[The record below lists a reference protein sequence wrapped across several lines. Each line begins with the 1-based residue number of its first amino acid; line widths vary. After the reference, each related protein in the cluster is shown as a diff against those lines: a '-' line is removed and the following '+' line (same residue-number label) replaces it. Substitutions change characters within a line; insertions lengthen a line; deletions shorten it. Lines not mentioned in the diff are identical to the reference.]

1 MIRKIIKFFTDVR
14 FEMTK
19 VSWPTKDELLGSTYV
34 VIILSVILALFIFAS
49 DTILTRIVGFILG

>member
-1 MIRKIIKFFTDVR
+1 MIRRIVKFINDVR

-34 VIILSVILALFIFAS
+34 VIILSIILALFIFAS
-49 DTILTRIVGFILG
+49 DTILTRIVGVLLG

>member
-1 MIRKIIKFFTDVR
+1 MIRRIVKFITDVR

-34 VIILSVILALFIFAS
+34 VIILSIILALFIFAS
-49 DTILTRIVGFILG
+49 DTILTRIVGVLLG